1 MRVSLLLVCFG
12 LALAAGVA
20 RAGSVWLPTA
30 GISGVRVPSIESLKE
45 RGFSRTVH
53 QQYDFSCGS
62 AAVATLLTYQY
73 HDPVSEQAVFRT
85 MWENGNQAKI
95 RREGFSLLDI
105 KHYLDARGYVSNGY
119 VVPLDKLVQ
128 VGVPAIVLISDHG
141 YNHFV
146 VVKGMSDGRVLFG
159 DPSRGARSMP
169 RQRFERLQINPILF
183 VITNDR
189 QKAVFNGRAD
199 WRTRPLAPLGTVIT
213 ATSLAT
219 ATVLRPGPS
228 DF

>member
-1 MRVSLLLVCFG
+1 MRASVLLFCLG
-12 LALAAGVA
+12 LTFAAGAA

-30 GISGVRVPSIESLKE
+30 GISGVRVPSIESLQE

-53 QQYDFSCGS
+53 QEYDFSCGS

-146 VVKGMSDGRVLFG
+146 VVKGMSSGRVLFG

-169 RQRFERLQINPILF
+169 RQRFEHLQINPILF

-199 WRTRPLAPLGTVIT
+199 WSTRPLAPLGTVIT